1 LIRGEKMLLDSDL
14 AWLYGVETKALNLA
28 VKRNASRFPDDLM
41 FRLTQEEATK
51 TPNRIHS
58 HE

>member
-1 LIRGEKMLLDSDL
+1 MMLDSDL

-28 VKRNASRFPDDLM
+28 VKRNASRFPDDFM

-51 TPNRIHS
+51 TSNRIHS

>member
-1 LIRGEKMLLDSDL
+1 MMLDSDL

-28 VKRNASRFPDDLM
+28 VKRNASRFPDDFM